1 MWKGSIFPGFIG
13 FYICFV
19 RGKHRAIIVDIV
31 ERLSKLGKA
40 LKICGEKV
48 KNLWKKRNRKRK
60 SVLFVEKPFVE
71 NSVVSHIFND
81 IFDHSLKMRVS
92 FHIFFHIIDG
102 VNHCRVV
109 TIELTANRFQRKLCD
124 IADNVNGNLP
134 CV

>member
-48 KNLWKKRNRKRK
+48 KNLWKKRNRNPFFLWK
-60 SVLFVEKPFVE
+60 SHLWKTQLSRTFLMISSTTP
-71 NSVVSHIFND
+71 
-81 IFDHSLKMRVS
+81 LK
-92 FHIFFHIIDG
+92 
-102 VNHCRVV
+102 
-109 TIELTANRFQRKLCD
+109 
-124 IADNVNGNLP
+124 
-134 CV
+134 